1 MTDKQIQCSY
11 CPRKRCFVGDL
22 SQAPDFCPSN
32 VHSELLDGALSSL
45 QEPENQEMARDVAR
59 TW

>member
-1 MTDKQIQCSY
+1 MADKQIQCSY

-32 VHSELLDGALSSL
+32 IHSELLDGALSSL
-45 QEPENQEMARDVAR
+45 HETQNHEI
-59 TW
+59 